1 MTVKP
6 DNQKVA
12 PSRYGRCQKK
22 QVRLSQPAIEAVGDY
37 ARQTGS
43 SFSAALEGLARRG
56 LLERNAIRQT
66 EAYSAIARLTAR
78 YSDNIQTIL
87 NLARSEPM
95 HDLLETREERYG
107 KTIRKH
113 ISLTPESVRAVETYA
128 RQQEISFSAALESL
142 ALLGLGNRSAE
153 TLPRLLSELL
163 DKTLNRYLGR
173 CNRLSTQAVM
183 AAEEANTKAD
193 FLVLQTLWREARQDP
208 TGFEEKLG
216 VSLNPADQ
224 PDGRVR
230 QLQQQVK
237 ELAQAAAVER
247 LRQDAASVA
256 VNGHVNGQERPS
268 DG

>member
-1 MTVKP
+1 MDLTT
-6 DNQKVA
+6 
-12 PSRYGRCQKK
+12 GT
-22 QVRLSQPAIEAVGDY
+22 IED
-37 ARQTGS
+37 
-43 SFSAALEGLARRG
+43 
-56 LLERNAIRQT
+56 
-66 EAYSAIARLTAR
+66 
-78 YSDNIQTIL
+78 
-87 NLARSEPM
+87 
-95 HDLLETREERYG
+95 RYG
-107 KTIRKH
+107 KTERKH
-113 ISLTPESVRAVETYA
+113 VTLTKDTIETVDRYAKEQGLTFSVAIETLAMMGMNRA
-128 RQQEISFSAALESL
+128 SADA
-142 ALLGLGNRSAE
+142 
-153 TLPRLLSELL
+153 LPRLLSELL